1 MKTKQRRQHLGRLH
15 FIFRMKG
22 LGPLVIIA
30 LYLIILGEASM
41 LCSQYSFS
49 LMAFRIP

>member
-1 MKTKQRRQHLGRLH
+1 MKNKQRRQHLGRLH

-30 LYLIILGEASM
+30 LYLIILGGVSLYVM
-41 LCSQYSFS
+41 FS
-49 LMAFRIP
+49 VFLFIDGF

>member
-15 FIFRMKG
+15 FIFRMRG

-30 LYLIILGEASM
+30 LYLIILGEDSLSVM
-41 LCSQYSFS
+41 FS
-49 LMAFRIP
+49 VFLFIDGF